1 LLFCSTGAG
10 TTESEDLE
18 EADDELLELLFL
30 DPDLEREDS
39 ELLELDELLRRC
51 LSGLPLG
58 GEDEILLPVGFLC
71 GDRDHTLDRLCLS
84 IGLLGLLLE
93 RGDGERVRLR
103 L

>member
-58 GEDEILLPVGFLC
+58 GEDEILLPGFLVSSWNEEMESAYVC
-71 GDRDHTLDRLCLS
+71 AYKTVNES
-84 IGLLGLLLE
+84 E
-93 RGDGERVRLR
+93 NDGV
-103 L
+103 